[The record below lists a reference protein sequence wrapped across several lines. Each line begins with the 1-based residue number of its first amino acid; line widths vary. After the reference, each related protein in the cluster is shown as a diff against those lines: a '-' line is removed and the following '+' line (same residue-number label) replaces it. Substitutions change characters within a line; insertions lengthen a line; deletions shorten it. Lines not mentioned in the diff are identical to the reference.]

1 MTYLRTNA
9 PQPGRPIDREAL
21 KASGFRNAGILV
33 VDLDDARLSWVDKAE
48 LERIGAKLFGPRRK
62 SA

>member
-1 MTYLRTNA
+1 MSYIRTNA

-33 VDLDDARLSWVDKAE
+33 VDLEDPRLSWVDREE
-48 LERIGAKLFGPRRK
+48 LERIGTKLHGPRRRV
-62 SA
+62 A